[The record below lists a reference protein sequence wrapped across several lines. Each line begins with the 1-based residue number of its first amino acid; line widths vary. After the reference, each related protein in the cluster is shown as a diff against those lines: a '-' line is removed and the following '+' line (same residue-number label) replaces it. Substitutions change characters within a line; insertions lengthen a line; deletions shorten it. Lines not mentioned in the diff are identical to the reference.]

1 MRTVSADLLVVG
13 DIRTM
18 DPARPRV
25 EAVAV
30 VHGRIAALGD
40 LRDVRQRVPT
50 GTAVLDVAGTAVPGF
65 VDSHVHLLWAGRSAS
80 RVELSDARSI
90 AQIQDRIR
98 RFVALHPG
106 QDWIEAEAGF
116 DAAGLADARLP
127 TAAELEAAADGHPLL
142 LDRKGHDALV
152 NETALRLAGIGPAT
166 PDPLGGRIERDA
178 YGTPTGLLVEH
189 PAVDLVRAVLPEPG
203 RETRIAWIEAGQA
216 ELLSYG
222 ICTAVDPAVRAP
234 ELAAYAAAGRAGAL
248 RLRTVVMPLGDEVT
262 TDADLDR
269 GVVECGLD
277 EAAPEWLRRGPTK
290 LFLDGGGSLGTA
302 LRSQPWPGTGGYH
315 GNQTLTVDALRAHC
329 TAAAAAGRGVGVH
342 AVGDA
347 AIDLV
352 LTVLT
357 EVDRRTPIAGLGFHL
372 IHAYLG
378 PGAEAMATARRLG
391 VRVSAHPA
399 LQWDFGVN
407 LVERLGESRAAAAN
421 PLRSWLDAG
430 VQVGGGS
437 DGPGLPMSALFGM
450 WQARTRAVRDRRDP
464 LGPEQAI
471 TAEEALA
478 MFTTG
483 AAQVAGGPG
492 IGSLRPGQ
500 PGDLAVLDVDPLVA
514 EPDALLAGRVV
525 ATVVGGQVHEGH

>member
-1 MRTVSADLLVVG
+1 MADLLVVG

-25 EAVAV
+25 AAVAV
-30 VHGRIAALGD
+30 VNGRITALGD
-40 LRDVRQRVPT
+40 LREVQQRVPP
-50 GTAVLDVAGTAVPGF
+50 GTAVLDVAGTVVPGF
-65 VDSHVHLLWAGRSAS
+65 VDSHVHLMWAGRRAS

-98 RFVALHPG
+98 RFIALHPG
-106 QDWIEAEAGF
+106 QDWIEADAGF
-116 DAAGLADARLP
+116 DAADLAEGRLP
-127 TAAELEAAADGHPLL
+127 TATELQAAADGHPLL

-152 NETALRLAGIGPAT
+152 NTTALRLAGIGAHT
-166 PDPLGGRIERDA
+166 PDPAGGRIERDA
-178 YGTPTGLLVEH
+178 HGTPTGLLVEH
-189 PAVDLVRAVLPEPG
+189 PAADLVRAVLPEPS
-203 RETRIAWIEAGQA
+203 RETRIGWIEAGQA
-216 ELLSYG
+216 ELLSHG
-222 ICTAVDPAVRAP
+222 ICTVLDPAVPGPA
-234 ELAAYAAAGRAGAL
+234 LAAYAAAGRAGAL
-248 RLRTVVMPLGDEVT
+248 RLRAVVMPLGDEVI

-269 GVVECGLD
+269 SVAECELD
-277 EAAPEWLRRGPTK
+277 RAAPGWLRRGPTK

-302 LRSQPWPGTGGYH
+302 LRSQPWPGTDGYH
-315 GNQTLTVDALRAHC
+315 GNQTLTVEALRAHC

-352 LTVLT
+352 LTVLI

-378 PGAEAMATARRLG
+378 PSAEAMATARRLG
-391 VRVSAHPA
+391 VQVSAHPA
-399 LQWDFGVN
+399 LQWDFGAN
-407 LVERLGESRAAAAN
+407 LVERLGESPAAAAN

-437 DGPGLPMSALFGM
+437 DGPGPPMSVLFGM

-478 MFTTG
+478 LFTTG
-483 AAQVAGGPG
+483 AARVAGGH
-492 IGSLRPGQ
+492 GSGTLRPGH

-514 EPDALLAGRVV
+514 DPDALLTGRVL
-525 ATVVGGQVHEGH
+525 ATVVGGVVHEGR